1 LKNLFNQGKA
11 IMAIQSLKILVV
23 DDDMINL
30 KLLKS
35 MLMKTSKVAEVIEAK
50 NGADA
55 IELLK
60 IHNDIDIILLD
71 IIMPVMG
78 GIEMLKVVRADE
90 NLKQLPII
98 VLTTDETKKTE
109 ALETGANGFLMKPIR
124 ERDLLPKIEQL
135 LI

>member
-1 LKNLFNQGKA
+1 MANNLIVLA
-11 IMAIQSLKILVV
+11 V
-23 DDDMINL
+23 DDDLINL

-35 MLMKTSKVAEVIEAK
+35 MLMKNDQIAEVIEAR

-55 IELLK
+55 ISVLK
-60 IHNDIDIILLD
+60 ERNDIDMILLD

-78 GIEMLKVVRADE
+78 GLEMLQIVRADE

-109 ALETGANGFLMKPIR
+109 ALELGANGFLMKPVR
-124 ERDLLPKIEQL
+124 ANDVAEKISTL
-135 LI
+135 AL

>member
-1 LKNLFNQGKA
+1 MSKNLN
-11 IMAIQSLKILVV
+11 ILAV
-23 DDDMINL
+23 DDDFINL

-35 MLMKTSKVAEVIEAK
+35 MLSKNPDIAEVIEAK

-55 IELLK
+55 INILK
-60 IHNDIDIILLD
+60 ERSDIDMILLD

-78 GIEMLKVVRADE
+78 GLEMLQIVRADE

-109 ALETGANGFLMKPIR
+109 ALELGANGFLMKPVR
-124 ERDLLPKIEQL
+124 AADVANKIATL
-135 LI
+135 AL